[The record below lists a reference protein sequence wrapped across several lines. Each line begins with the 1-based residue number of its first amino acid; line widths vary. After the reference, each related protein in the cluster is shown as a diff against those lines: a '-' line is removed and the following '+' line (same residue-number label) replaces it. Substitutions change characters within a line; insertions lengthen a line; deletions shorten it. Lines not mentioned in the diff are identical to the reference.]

1 MATKEFV
8 VPSVCPRC
16 NAGVLRLYGLPEKA
30 LLSDAAPRAACFFCY
45 VRIVGIR
52 PTRRLVIS

>member
-1 MATKEFV
+1 MAV
-8 VPSVCPRC
+8 SRSAAPGVCPRC
-16 NAGVLRLYGLPEKA
+16 NASAPCLYGLPEKV
-30 LLSDAAPRAACFFCY
+30 LGSEAAPRAACFFCY